1 MKRADKGF
9 PKGAMDQVDGGKFN
23 FVMYNPANMF
33 YNRVVVKL
41 TAKLFRQKERN
52 QSMKFLADEFDVAV
66 IGAGH
71 AGIEA
76 GLAAARLG
84 CKTAVFTINLD
95 AVGNCPCNPSIG
107 GTAKGHLVREIDALG
122 GEMGKAADECFLQ
135 SRMLNRGKGPAVH
148 SLRAQIDRRKYSDRM
163 KHTLE
168 QQENLQLRQAEI
180 TELEKADNGKWLLT
194 TRLEAQYLAKTVI
207 LATGTYLGG
216 KIYVGD
222 VSYESGPD
230 GMFPSKYLPESLE
243 KMGMMIRRF
252 KTGTPARVLKSSIHF
267 DGLEEQSGDDPVVPF
282 SYDTETPG
290 KNQVKCYVSWTNENT
305 KKIILDNI
313 HRSPM
318 YSGKIEG
325 IGPRYCPSIE
335 DKIVRF
341 SNKER
346 HQLFIEPCG
355 MNTEEMYLQGM
366 SSSLPEDVQIQF
378 YHSIKGLENC
388 IVMRPAYAIEYF
400 CADPVQMNRTLE
412 FRDFDGLYGAGQFN
426 GSSGYEEAAAQG
438 LVAGINA
445 ARKVQNLEPLILD
458 RASSYI
464 GTLIDDLVT
473 KGCNDPYRMMTSRSE
488 YRLILRQDNADTRLT
503 PIGRKIG
510 LISDSR
516 WERFNNK
523 QLLIKKETE
532 RVRKTVILPGE
543 ELNRIL
549 RENNTS
555 EVTTGIRLID
565 LLKRPELS
573 YSKLKNIDTDRPDID
588 ANILEQVE
596 IEIKYE
602 GYIKRQLSI
611 VEQVRKLEKNILP
624 SDLDYAK
631 IEGLRLEARE
641 KLNKVRPENIGQ
653 ASRISGVSPADIS
666 VLVIYLST
674 LKNKKSE
681 VQ

>member
-1 MKRADKGF
+1 
-9 PKGAMDQVDGGKFN
+9 
-23 FVMYNPANMF
+23 
-33 YNRVVVKL
+33 
-41 TAKLFRQKERN
+41 
-52 QSMKFLADEFDVAV
+52 MKFIAGEFDVAV

-84 CKTAVFTINLD
+84 CRTAVFTINMD

-135 SRMLNRGKGPAVH
+135 IRMLNRGKGPAVH
-148 SLRAQIDRRKYSDRM
+148 SLRAQIDRRAYSTRM

-168 QQENLQLRQAEI
+168 LQENLELRQAEI
-180 TELEKADNGKWLLT
+180 VDLEKTADGRWLMT
-194 TRLEAQYLAKTVI
+194 TRLEAQYIAKAVI

-230 GMFPSKYLPESLE
+230 GMFPAKFLPDSLE
-243 KMGMMIRRF
+243 KMGMRIRRF
-252 KTGTPARVLKSSIHF
+252 KTGTPARVLKSSIDF
-267 DGLEEQSGDDPVVPF
+267 SDLEEQSGDELVVPF
-282 SYDTETPG
+282 SYDTENP
-290 KNQVKCYVSWTNENT
+290 KDNQVKCYISWTNDKT
-305 KKIILDNI
+305 KQIILDNI

-341 SNKER
+341 SDKQR

-355 MNTEEMYLQGM
+355 MDTEEMYLQGM
-366 SSSLPEDVQIQF
+366 SSSLPEDVQIDF
-378 YHSIKGLENC
+378 YHSIKGLEHC
-388 IVMRPAYAIEYF
+388 VVMRPAYAIEYD
-400 CADPVQMNRTLE
+400 CADPIQMNQTLE
-412 FRDFDGLYGAGQFN
+412 FRDFPGLYGAGQFN

-445 ARKVQNLEPLILD
+445 ALKIQGKPPMILD
-458 RASSYI
+458 RAGSYI

-503 PIGRKIG
+503 PIGREVG
-510 LISDSR
+510 LVTDER
-516 WERFNNK
+516 WEKFTAK
-523 QLLIKKETE
+523 QALIKAELE
-532 RVRKTVILPGE
+532 RIKKTTISPSE
-543 ELNRIL
+543 KLNEIL
-549 RENNTS
+549 RKNNTS
-555 EVTTGIRLID
+555 EVITGIRLIE

-573 YSKLKNIDTDRPDID
+573 YEVLTEIDTTRPSLN
-588 ANILEQVE
+588 ANIFEQIE

-602 GYIKRQLSI
+602 GYIKRQLVI
-611 VEQVRKLEKNILP
+611 IEQVRKLEKKLLP
-624 SDLDYAK
+624 SDINYADMD
-631 IEGLRLEARE
+631 GLSLEARE

-666 VLVIYLST
+666 VLVIYLAS
-674 LKNKKSE
+674 LKNKEKNHADTTT
-681 VQ
+681 